1 MQPAEQSFLP
11 ATDQA
16 LKQQESDRVK
26 ALMKNRTVPLRPD
39 HCLDC
44 GMSISGHYCANCG
57 QETTAHTLTLRELA
71 RDVIG
76 EFISTNSKFF
86 RTLRQLLFSPG
97 MLTVDY
103 IAGRR
108 ERYLMPSRMFIVLSV
123 VFFFV
128 LSLTQVPFSENVI
141 TMTFEKEEIE
151 TAFKAS
157 GLSQEMFIEK
167 LDSAFTAAL
176 PIMLLLMVPL
186 FAGMMRLINLASEY
200 RFIVHLIF
208 SFHLFSFTAAVTVLT
223 VLVAVLFA
231 VVAMGVGVGEGGIE
245 ILTAVVMLVGAVYLP
260 IYTMIALRKVYDY
273 SWIGVFT
280 QTVILF
286 VGGGVIA
293 LGYLSVVAVLALD
306 IVGDILG

>member
-1 MQPAEQSFLP
+1 
-11 ATDQA
+11 
-16 LKQQESDRVK
+16 
-26 ALMKNRTVPLRPD
+26 MKSRNTPVRPD

-44 GMSISGHYCANCG
+44 GAPVTSHYCANCG

-76 EFISTNSKFF
+76 EFVSTNSKFF
-86 RTLRQLLFSPG
+86 RTLRQLLLSPG
-97 MLTVDY
+97 TLTVDY

-141 TMTFEKEEIE
+141 TMTFEKEEIQ
-151 TAFKAS
+151 TAFQAS

-186 FAGMMRLINLASEY
+186 FAGMMRLINLTSGY
-200 RFIVHLIF
+200 RFIVHLVF
-208 SFHLFSFTAAVTVLT
+208 SFHLFSFVAAMTVVAFLVLVLLGMVAMAAGEGAIEVLAAVVL
-223 VLVAVLFA
+223 LAVA
-231 VVAMGVGVGEGGIE
+231 I
-245 ILTAVVMLVGAVYLP
+245 YLP
-260 IYTMIALRKVYDY
+260 VYAMIALRKVYGY
-273 SWIGVFT
+273 SWVGVFIE
-280 QTVILF
+280 TVILF
-286 VGGGVIA
+286 VVGGVIA
-293 LGYLSVVAVLALD
+293 VAYLSMVAGFALGF
-306 IVGDILG
+306 VGQ

>member
-1 MQPAEQSFLP
+1 MWS
-11 ATDQA
+11 
-16 LKQQESDRVK
+16 
-26 ALMKNRTVPLRPD
+26 RTSPPIPD
-39 HCLDC
+39 HCLNC
-44 GMSISGHYCANCG
+44 GALVNGHYCANCG

-86 RTLRQLLFSPG
+86 RTLRQLLLSPG
-97 MLTVDY
+97 TLTVDY

-141 TMTFEKEEIE
+141 TMTFEKEEIQA
-151 TAFKAS
+151 AFQAS

-186 FAGMMRLINLASEY
+186 FAGMMRLINLTSHY
-200 RFIVHLIF
+200 RFIVHLVF
-208 SFHLFSFTAAVTVLT
+208 SFHLFSFVAAVTVVAFL
-223 VLVAVLFA
+223 VLVLLGIIAMAAGEGAMEVLAA
-231 VVAMGVGVGEGGIE
+231 VV
-245 ILTAVVMLVGAVYLP
+245 LLAVAIYLP
-260 IYTMIALRKVYDY
+260 VYTMIALRKVYDY
-273 SWIGVFT
+273 SWVGVFIE
-280 QTVILF
+280 TVILF
-286 VGGGVIA
+286 VVGGVIA
-293 LGYLSVVAVLALD
+293 VAYLSMVAGFALGF
-306 IVGDILG
+306 VGQ

>member
-1 MQPAEQSFLP
+1 MEPAGQSSLP
-11 ATDQA
+11 ATNQSI
-16 LKQQESDRVK
+16 KQQESDRVK
-26 ALMKNRTVPLRPD
+26 ALMKSRTVPLRPD

-76 EFISTNSKFF
+76 EFVSTNSKFF
-86 RTLRQLLFSPG
+86 RTLRQLLLSPG
-97 MLTVDY
+97 ALTVDY

-141 TMTFEKEEIE
+141 TMTFEKEEIQA
-151 TAFKAS
+151 AFQAS

-176 PIMLLLMVPL
+176 PIMLLLMIPL
-186 FAGMMRLINLASEY
+186 FAGMMRLINLASGY

-208 SFHLFSFTAAVTVLT
+208 SFHLFSFVAAITVAAFIILVILGIGAIAAGEGAMEVLATVL
-223 VLVAVLFA
+223 LLA
-231 VVAMGVGVGEGGIE
+231 VVI
-245 ILTAVVMLVGAVYLP
+245 YLP
-260 IYTMIALRKVYDY
+260 VYTMIALRKVYEY
-273 SWIGVFT
+273 SWVGVFIE
-280 QTVILF
+280 TVILF
-286 VGGGVIA
+286 VIGGVIA
-293 LGYLSVVAVLALD
+293 VGYLSMVAGFALGF
-306 IVGDILG
+306 VGQ